1 MLRLCGR
8 SSLQAARISTRH
20 LSSFL
25 PGDTN
30 YKGQWPFGAD
40 QPCPRKL
47 VGLVFSLDL
56 RLHNHLKITGGS
68 VSESN
73 LRRLAGVSDPERSE
87 GERESAAEIPS
98 AARELAEACASRT
111 HRRRDEPTSA
121 GCEVE
126 APSGRERPR
135 AKRRGAGVRCRNPER
150 SEGAGGSVSE
160 SNRPEPGKTR
170 LTPVLKTGMIT
181 GPHALPRAGTLGRHS
196 IAGPA
201 DRWLRRSAGG
211 CG

>member
-40 QPCPRKL
+40 HLGPRKL

-56 RLHNHLKITGGS
+56 WLHNHLKMNGGS

-73 LRRLAGVSDPERSE
+73 LRRFRGV
-87 GERESAAEIPS
+87 GEREAETEQ
-98 AARELAEACASRT
+98 RE
-111 HRRRDEPTSA
+111 
-121 GCEVE
+121 
-126 APSGRERPR
+126 
-135 AKRRGAGVRCRNPER
+135 AKP
-150 SEGAGGSVSE
+150 
-160 SNRPEPGKTR
+160 
-170 LTPVLKTGMIT
+170 
-181 GPHALPRAGTLGRHS
+181 
-196 IAGPA
+196 
-201 DRWLRRSAGG
+201 
-211 CG
+211 